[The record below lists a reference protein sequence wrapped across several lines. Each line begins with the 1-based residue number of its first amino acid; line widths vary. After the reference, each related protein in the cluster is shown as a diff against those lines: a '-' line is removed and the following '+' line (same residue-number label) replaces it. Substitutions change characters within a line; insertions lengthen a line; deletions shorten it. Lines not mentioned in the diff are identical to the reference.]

1 MGDIYKF
8 VAHLSQ
14 EIKDFVMEKL
24 KLTMS
29 QIMAKHKEHV
39 KNIMLVT
46 CELNKYMFLIE
57 QDVRALFKN
66 YV

>member
-1 MGDIYKF
+1 LYGDLKMGDIYKF

-14 EIKDFVMEKL
+14 HIKDFVMEKL
-24 KLTMS
+24 KLGLTMS

-39 KNIMLVT
+39 KNIMLMT

-57 QDVRALFKN
+57 
-66 YV
+66 

>member
-1 MGDIYKF
+1 M
-8 VAHLSQ
+8 
-14 EIKDFVMEKL
+14 MEKL
-24 KLTMS
+24 KLGPTMF

-57 QDVRALFKN
+57 QDVRVLFRN
-66 YV
+66 YVQ